1 MGCGCRQ
8 LGQAAGLDP
17 RRAETQ
23 RSWGRLGA
31 GEKLG
36 RILDSGEKGYQRTLY
51 GVDFTF
57 AMAGARPTLKQGRA
71 LRTGRDGVRG
81 LGGSQQQS
89 LLGEA
94 A

>member
-57 AMAGARPTLKQGRA
+57 AMAGGKANSEAGEGPEDRPGWGAGARGFTAAEP
-71 LRTGRDGVRG
+71 
-81 LGGSQQQS
+81 LG
-89 LLGEA
+89 
-94 A
+94 